1 MLILQ
6 VLYFGVGG
14 GIHNFLN
21 RVESEKG
28 WWVGVKEWTM
38 GVGRKVVR
46 IGWEGR

>member
-14 GIHNFLN
+14 GLQSFLD
-21 RVESEKG
+21 RVSANGG
-28 WWVGVKEWTM
+28 WWSGVKEWTM

-46 IGWEGR
+46 IGW